1 MWDCFFGCR
10 PPADVNIG
18 SSNSNSPDD
27 GPSGPG
33 GPNNKNN
40 NIGVFSEK
48 NRPHLLNQPPVESQ
62 QPLSE
67 PQSEIVQEVLAVE
80 NIESPVQTATNE
92 SIMQQQ
98 NVELHQDPFSQT
110 VIQSPEIEKNL
121 IEDTGGEELASEILN
136 STSNLPPQ
144 PPGQGSIFVENS
156 SVSNLE
162 NACKE
167 NENQEVILLQEE
179 QENKTSFSDTQEEL
193 TFNELQ
199 DFVGLQN
206 ILDAQ
211 FEQSKFEIM
220 NREISENEKR
230 MLISELQV
238 N

>member
-1 MWDCFFGCR
+1 MMDRQKKKGPF
-10 PPADVNIG
+10 
-18 SSNSNSPDD
+18 SSFRSS
-27 GPSGPG
+27 STH
-33 GPNNKNN
+33 
-40 NIGVFSEK
+40 EK
-48 NRPHLLNQPPVESQ
+48 LCLLNQPQVQ
-62 QPLSE
+62 QPPISTEVE
-67 PQSEIVQEVLAVE
+67 PAAENIDLPSTANLSEIVETSV
-80 NIESPVQTATNE
+80 IE
-92 SIMQQQ
+92 QQ
-98 NVELHQDPFSQT
+98 PFSQT

-144 PPGQGSIFVENS
+144 PPGQGSILVENS

-167 NENQEVILLQEE
+167 NENLEVILLQEE